1 MQITKNVV
9 ALIHYT
15 LKDDTGE
22 VIDKSQDGTPMPY
35 LHGHGNLI
43 PGLEGELE
51 GKKLGDKLSARI
63 EPKDAY
69 GVRNDEMIQD
79 VPRAQLPED
88 VDIQPGMQFQA
99 QGEGGVNV
107 VTVVGVEDGQVRLD
121 GNHPLA
127 GVTLNFEVEIAEVRE
142 ASAEELQH
150 GHVHGA
156 GGHQH

>member
-15 LKDDTGE
+15 LKDDNGE
-22 VIDKSQDGTPMPY
+22 VIDKSQEGTPMPY

-79 VPRAQLPED
+79 VPRSQLPED

>member
-15 LKDDTGE
+15 LKDDNGE
-22 VIDKSQDGTPMPY
+22 VIDKSQEGTPMPY

>member
-15 LKDDTGE
+15 LKDETGE
-22 VIDKSQDGTPMPY
+22 VIDKSEEGTPMPY

-43 PGLEGELE
+43 PGLESELE
-51 GKKLGDKLSARI
+51 GKELGDKLSARI

-69 GVRNDEMIQD
+69 GDRNDEMVQD
-79 VPRAQLPED
+79 VPRTQLPED

-99 QGEGGVNV
+99 QSEEGAHV

-127 GVTLNFEVEIAEVRE
+127 GVTLNFDVEIAEVRE
-142 ASAEELQH
+142 ASPEELEH

-156 GGHQH
+156 GGHEH